1 MSNQSDK
8 IDELAKALNLAQAK
22 IKPAVKASTN
32 PHFRSKYAD
41 LGAVTDSARPVLTAN
56 GLSYAQTFA
65 ESNGETVT
73 ICTTLMHASGQW
85 IRSSLTLKPTK
96 PDPQGIGSAI
106 TYGRRYG
113 LAAILGIVADDD
125 DDGNGASRQDDALPD
140 IPVKLPAAWDK
151 WTLQERGVNRAN
163 AGTVAL
169 QHWWE
174 QLTTADRKTLA
185 PHLAEWK
192 STAVACPFN

>member
-1 MSNQSDK
+1 MSTQSDK
-8 IDELAKALNLAQAK
+8 IDELAKALNVAQANL
-22 IKPAVKASTN
+22 KPAIKDATN

-41 LGAVTDSARPVLTAN
+41 LGAVTDAARPVLAKN
-56 GLSYAQTFA
+56 GLSISQTFS
-65 ESNGETVT
+65 ESSGEVVT

-85 IRSSLTLKPTK
+85 IRSALTLKPTK

-125 DDGNGASRQDDALPD
+125 DDGNGASRREEDD
-140 IPVKLPAAWDK
+140 IPVKLPAAWND
-151 WTLQERGVNRAN
+151 WTLEQRGTNRAL
-163 AGTVAL
+163 AGTAAL

-174 QLTTADRKTLA
+174 QLTPADRKTLA
-185 PHLAEWK
+185 AHLAEWK
-192 STAVACPFN
+192 STAAKFPGN